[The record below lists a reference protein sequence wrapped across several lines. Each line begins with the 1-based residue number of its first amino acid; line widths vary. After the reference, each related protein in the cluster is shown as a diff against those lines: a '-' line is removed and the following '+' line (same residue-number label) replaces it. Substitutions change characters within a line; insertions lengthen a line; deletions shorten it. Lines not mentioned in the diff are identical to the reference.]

1 MPALSNRDLASIRQ
15 AAAELL
21 PDRCHLLTKTTVS
34 NGQGGQTATWGTASA
49 NVPCRLDMMHGME
62 TLTGGALQQYTGY
75 MLSMPHDTTI
85 TQSYRVLLNDITYA
99 VKAVNTNQS
108 WPVVKR
114 VELEK
119 V

>member
-1 MPALSNRDLASIRQ
+1 MTALSNRDLTSMRQ
-15 AAAELL
+15 TVAELM
-21 PDRCHLLTKTTVS
+21 PDRCHLLTKTSVS
-34 NGQGGQTATWGTASA
+34 NGQGGQTTTWGTASA

-75 MLSMPHDTTI
+75 VLSLPYDTTI
-85 TQSYRVLLNDITYA
+85 TQSQRVLLNDITYA
-99 VKAVNTNQS
+99 VKSVNTNQS
-108 WPVVKR
+108 WVAVKR